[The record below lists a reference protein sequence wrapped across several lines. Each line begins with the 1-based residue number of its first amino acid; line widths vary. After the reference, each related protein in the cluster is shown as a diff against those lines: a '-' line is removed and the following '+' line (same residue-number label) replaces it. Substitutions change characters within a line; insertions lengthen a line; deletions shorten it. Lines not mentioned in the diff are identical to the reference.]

1 MNDKVYFRMCM
12 GCREMVHKSNLFRIS
27 LKEGVL
33 EADLSQKSGGRGAY
47 VCGYDCMQKA
57 EKAKRLNRIV
67 KRALS
72 DSEIANLYKEL
83 EEWSKT
89 KN

>member
-1 MNDKVYFRMCM
+1 M
-12 GCREMVHKSNLFRIS
+12 GCREMLHKSKLFRIC

-33 EADLSQKSGGRGAY
+33 TADLSQKAGGRGAY
-47 VCGYDCMQKA
+47 VCSIACMQKA
-57 EKAKRLNRIV
+57 EKAKRLQRIV

-72 DSEIANLYKEL
+72 DSETATLYKEL
-83 EEWSKT
+83 EEWSKA